1 MVLTEKFYKEMM
13 TLPGVRCVFNGYGMT
28 ECAALTTTIDLSGLS
43 NGYKLMPNIPPLSCA
58 GRNRNLFPYSM
69 LRYWKGT
76 KENNEQFQDG
86 WMRTGDLGYYDSQ
99 GFVYVV
105 DRIKET
111 FKYFNCHISPAE
123 LEEVT
128 LTHPSV
134 EEAVVVEFMIQ
145 MEETEYQELLSFLKH
160 GIESDDFEA
169 LQDDIRMFVDSKV
182 ASYKRLRV
190 AFTLFQLYPRTKREK
205 SQGQRLFR

>member
-1 MVLTEKFYKEMM
+1 
-13 TLPGVRCVFNGYGMT
+13 
-28 ECAALTTTIDLSGLS
+28 
-43 NGYKLMPNIPPLSCA
+43 
-58 GRNRNLFPYSM
+58 M
-69 LRYWKGT
+69 LR
-76 KENNEQFQDG
+76 FQDG

-134 EEAVVVEFMIQ
+134 EEAVVVGVHDPNGGDRIPRAFVV
-145 MEETEYQELLSFLKH
+145 LKH
-160 GIESDDFEA
+160 GIDSDDFEA
-169 LQDDIRMFVDSKV
+169 LQDEIMMFVDSKV
-182 ASYKRLRV
+182 ASYKRLRGGLYIVPALPKNKTGKVSRAEIVSLAV
-190 AFTLFQLYPRTKREK
+190 AAAAC
-205 SQGQRLFR
+205 

>member
-1 MVLTEKFYKEMM
+1 
-13 TLPGVRCVFNGYGMT
+13 
-28 ECAALTTTIDLSGLS
+28 
-43 NGYKLMPNIPPLSCA
+43 MPNIPPLSCGKLYPNTRLKVLDLET
-58 GRNRNLFPYSM
+58 GRALGPGQQGEIAICSPIQCSG
-69 LRYWKGT
+69 YWKGT

-134 EEAVVVEFMIQ
+134 EEAVVVGVHDPNGGDRIPRALWFSS
-145 MEETEYQELLSFLKH
+145 MESILTILKP
-160 GIESDDFEA
+160 S
-169 LQDDIRMFVDSKV
+169 RM
-182 ASYKRLRV
+182 RL
-190 AFTLFQLYPRTKREK
+190 
-205 SQGQRLFR
+205 